1 MACADCIAHQVGS
14 SEFMGRLASISS
26 PERDF
31 PLAGSI
37 ELTLRCNVRCK
48 HCYILYPGATNDE
61 MSTEQVKHVL
71 DRLQEKGVLFLL
83 MTGGEIFTRCDFEEI
98 YLYAKQLGFI
108 ITLFTNATLID
119 EKKIAFLKK
128 WPPRRVEIT
137 IYGHTEKTY
146 EAVTGMPGSFRRFRN
161 GIDLL
166 LKNNLPIYLK
176 TIVLETNKHEY
187 EDVKAWVLGLG
198 VPFRDDAIVNP
209 KLDGNT
215 DPLRERISPED
226 VVRIQGADDKA
237 REEVMRLRKMAEN
250 SGPDG
255 RLFKCG
261 AGIRTFHID
270 PKGHLHP
277 CMMWRSTPYD
287 LLNENGQSTW
297 QDHIE
302 SLRTGMKPEDSKCT
316 ACPNTLSC
324 GNCAATSLLET
335 GVAGKNVDY
344 YCKIS
349 EARIKILSLEE
360 FAAVPD
366 S

>member
-14 SEFMGRLASISS
+14 SEFMSRLAELTT
-26 PERDF
+26 PEHDF

-48 HCYILYPGATNDE
+48 HCYILYPGATTGE
-61 MSTEQVKHVL
+61 MSTDEVKHIL
-71 DRLQEKGVLFLL
+71 DQLHAKGVLFLL
-83 MTGGEIFTRCDFEEI
+83 MTGGEILARCDFDEI
-98 YLYAKQLGFI
+98 YLYAKRLGFI

-119 EKKIAFLKK
+119 EARINFFKR
-128 WPPRRVEIT
+128 WPPRRIEVT
-137 IYGHTEKTY
+137 IYGHTEATY
-146 EAVTGMPGSFRRFRN
+146 EAVTGTPGSFKRFRRGVELVLEN
-161 GIDLL
+161 G
-166 LKNNLPIYLK
+166 LPLYLK
-176 TIVLETNKHEY
+176 TIVIETNKHEY
-187 EDVKAWVLGLG
+187 ENVKAWVEGLG

-215 DPLRERISPED
+215 DPLQERISPEE
-226 VVRIQGADDKA
+226 VVRIQGTDEKA
-237 REEVMRLRKMAEN
+237 KAEILRLQKLAEK

-261 AGIRTFHID
+261 AGIKTFHVD
-270 PKGHLHP
+270 PRGHLHP

-287 LLNENGQSTW
+287 LLNENGTSTW
-297 QDHIE
+297 QNHIE
-302 SLRTGMKPEDSKCT
+302 DLRSEMKPEDSWCNH
-316 ACPNTLSC
+316 CPSTLAC

-349 EARIKILSLEE
+349 EARTKLLNLE
-360 FAAVPD
+360 
-366 S
+366 